1 MVHQSVIEARLNQL
15 GIKRSR
21 WVKPEIRELSR
32 ILMDDESIITMVSG
46 RYYGGFAVL
55 VATDHRLLLID
66 KKVMFL
72 TVDDIRYDMISE
84 IDFNSRLFDSTIH
97 IFTVNKQHSFT
108 STRGKHLLRDL
119 VSYIQQRIT
128 DIRHYQQQAPSEPLP
143 EKEPQPLL
151 QRAVSSVSSHV
162 HLPHSLPRHLPTH
175 MPKNVGATAMKGAH
189 WMHVNPYTKNAL
201 IIHTRSLS
209 RT

>member
-1 MVHQSVIEARLNQL
+1 MVHQSIIEARLNQL

-21 WVKPEIRELSR
+21 WFQPEIRELSQ
-32 ILMDDESIITMVSG
+32 ILMDNETIITMVAG
-46 RYYGGFAVL
+46 RYFGGFALL

-84 IDFNSRLFDSTIH
+84 IDFTSRLIDSTIH

-108 STRGKHLLRDL
+108 SSKGKRLLRQL

-128 DIRHYQQQAPSEPLP
+128 EIRHYQQS
-143 EKEPQPLL
+143 PQPLPAEIV
-151 QRAVSSVSSHV
+151 QEPTAIKKMVETVSSHV
-162 HLPHSLPRHLPTH
+162 HLPHNLPRALPIH
-175 MPKNVGATAMKGAH
+175 MPKNVGSVAMVGAH

-201 IIHTRSLS
+201 VMRTRV
-209 RT
+209 

>member
-1 MVHQSVIEARLNQL
+1 MVHQSIIEARLNQL

-21 WVKPEIRELSR
+21 WFKPEIRELSQ
-32 ILMDDESIITMVSG
+32 ILMDNEKIITVVTG
-46 RYYGGFAVL
+46 RYFGGFALL

-66 KKVMFL
+66 KKVLFL

-108 STRGKHLLRDL
+108 SMKGKQLLRNL
-119 VSYIQQRIT
+119 VGYIQQRIT
-128 DIRHYQQQAPSEPLP
+128 EIRHYQQQLPPEPEHERILAPAV
-143 EKEPQPLL
+143 QPLVH
-151 QRAVSSVSSHV
+151 AASTVSHQI
-162 HLPHSLPRHLPTH
+162 
-175 MPKNVGATAMKGAH
+175 PKVVGSAAMRGAH

-201 IIHTRSLS
+201 VTRTRDWS
-209 RT
+209 RI

>member
-1 MVHQSVIEARLNQL
+1 MVHQSIIEARLNQL
-15 GIKRSR
+15 GIKKSR
-21 WVKPEIRELSR
+21 WFKPEIRELSQ
-32 ILMDDESIITMVSG
+32 ILMDNEKIITVVTG
-46 RYYGGFAVL
+46 RYYGGFALL

-66 KKVMFL
+66 KKVLFL

-108 STRGKHLLRDL
+108 STRGKQLLRNL
-119 VSYIQQRIT
+119 VNYIQQRIT
-128 DIRHYQQQAPSEPLP
+128 DIRHYQQQIPPEPEPERILYPSARPLV
-143 EKEPQPLL
+143 Q
-151 QRAVSSVSSHV
+151 AASNMSHQI
-162 HLPHSLPRHLPTH
+162 
-175 MPKNVGATAMKGAH
+175 PKVVGSAAMHGAH

-201 IIHTRSLS
+201 ITHTRNFS